1 MARRSNVLY
10 EATPFNKPLFM
21 PEEKEKKETFIEE
34 APKESSTRRK
44 GVLHKV
50 NAHNKAAFMPKE
62 EKKENLFDGISMGT
76 GQMNNASMAR
86 WDAAAS
92 KAGFQDTDAYMD
104 STNWLGVSKAD
115 NPFSK
120 VNLQNAF
127 SKESFNDSMQGLV
140 GGVTGGGGGGASGL
154 LGGLSG
160 GISGI
165 GSAVGGAIG
174 GLISNG
180 YESGVGNVMNTV
192 GKIASVIPGP
202 WGAAISGGLQIL
214 GGGVNALFGTKV
226 DQKKLQAAN
235 KGTAEYNNFKSTAT
249 NFDDVKT
256 ATAQQGV
263 QDAYS
268 GGAFRSGWAEERN
281 KQLHDAR
288 IAARQF
294 ASNSVLNNVNNLV
307 SDQINDALANFSAYG
322 GPINRKKK
330 TRRML
335 TI

>member
-21 PEEKEKKETFIEE
+21 PEEKEENSLTKET
-34 APKESSTRRK
+34 PKEPSARRK

-50 NAHNKAAFMPKE
+50 NKGNIGFFQG
-62 EKKENLFDGISMGT
+62 NRTSQNIFDGEDTSFLQQAKTSYTGGDYGIGNGVDYKEAISDAA
-76 GQMNNASMAR
+76 NASG
-86 WDAAAS
+86 
-92 KAGFQDTDAYMD
+92 GF
-104 STNWLGVSKAD
+104 
-115 NPFSK
+115 
-120 VNLQNAF
+120 
-127 SKESFNDSMQGLV
+127 
-140 GGVTGGGGGGASGL
+140 GASFMGSAGDSL
-154 LGGLSG
+154 KFNGLSGLGSSLGSAVGG

-165 GSAVGGAIG
+165 GSAIGGAIG
-174 GLISNG
+174 GLIGNG
-180 YESGVGNVMNTV
+180 YESGVGNVMNSV

-235 KGTAEYNNFKSTAT
+235 KGTAEYNNFKSNAT
-249 NFDDVKT
+249 SFDDIKL
-256 ATAQQGV
+256 ATAQEGV

-268 GGAFRSGWAEERN
+268 GGAFRKGWAEEQN
-281 KQLHDAR
+281 KRLHDQR

-322 GPINRKKK
+322 GPLTRKKK

>member
-1 MARRSNVLY
+1 
-10 EATPFNKPLFM
+10 
-21 PEEKEKKETFIEE
+21 
-34 APKESSTRRK
+34 
-44 GVLHKV
+44 
-50 NAHNKAAFMPKE
+50 
-62 EKKENLFDGISMGT
+62 
-76 GQMNNASMAR
+76 MNNASMAR

-127 SKESFNDSMQGLV
+127 SKEAIGNSLK
-140 GGVTGGGGGGASGL
+140 
-154 LGGLSG
+154 
-160 GISGI
+160 GI
-165 GSAVGGAIG
+165 GSGLMGGEMASAIGGAVGGLIG
-174 GLISNG
+174 GG
-180 YESGVGNVMNTV
+180 YESGVGNAMSAV
-192 GKIASVIPGP
+192 GKVASVIPGP
-202 WGAAISGGLQIL
+202 YGAIASAGLQIL
-214 GGGVNALFGTKV
+214 GGGINALFGTKV

-235 KGTAEYNNFKSTAT
+235 RGTAEYNNFVSNAT
-249 NFDDVKT
+249 NFDAIKT
-256 ATAQQGV
+256 ATAQEGV

-268 GGAFRSGWAEERN
+268 GGVFRKGWAEEQNQR
-281 KQLHDAR
+281 LHDAR

-307 SDQINDALANFSAYG
+307 SDQINDALANFSAFG
-322 GPINRKKK
+322 GSLTRKKK

>member
-50 NAHNKAAFMPKE
+50 NAYNKAAFMPKE
-62 EKKENLFDGISMGT
+62 EKKNLFAEAGQINNVQTT
-76 GQMNNASMAR
+76 GLGSTSFAS
-86 WDAAAS
+86 S
-92 KAGFQDTDAYMD
+92 
-104 STNWLGVSKAD
+104 VSD
-115 NPFSK
+115 
-120 VNLQNAF
+120 
-127 SKESFNDSMQGLV
+127 V
-140 GGVTGGGGGGASGL
+140 GGGLDFNAGKALGSVMSASSSGGGGGISGL
-154 LGGLSG
+154 LGGMSG

-174 GLISNG
+174 GLIGNG

-226 DQKKLQAAN
+226 DQKKLQITN

-263 QDAYS
+263 LDAYS

-281 KQLHDAR
+281 KRLHDAR